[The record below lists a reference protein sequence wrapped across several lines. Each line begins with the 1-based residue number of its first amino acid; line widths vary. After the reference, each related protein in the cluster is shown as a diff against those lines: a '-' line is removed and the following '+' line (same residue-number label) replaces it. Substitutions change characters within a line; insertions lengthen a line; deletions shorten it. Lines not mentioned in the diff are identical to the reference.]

1 MEIKI
6 RNIDPSIIYAIDKII
21 QELNQ
26 NSKHKISRNDFL
38 KAQIEKIPEQQI
50 YKKVDSDVAVQL
62 KMMSNLRKDNNF
74 ALNAIFKL
82 LFIGDDDVANDL
94 LDEISKREREHDA
107 K

>member
-1 MEIKI
+1 MDLYI
-6 RNIDPSIIYAIDKII
+6 RNVSSSSIYAIDKII

-38 KAQIEKIPEQQI
+38 KAQIEKIPEEKI

-62 KMMSNLRKDNNF
+62 KMMSNLLKDNNF

-82 LFIGDDDVANDL
+82 LFVGDDDVANDL
-94 LDEISKREREHDA
+94 LDEISKRERG
-107 K
+107 KN